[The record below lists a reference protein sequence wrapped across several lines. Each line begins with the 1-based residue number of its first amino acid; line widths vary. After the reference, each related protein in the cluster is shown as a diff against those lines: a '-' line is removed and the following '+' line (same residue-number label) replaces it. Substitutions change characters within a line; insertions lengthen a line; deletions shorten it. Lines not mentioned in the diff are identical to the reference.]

1 MLKRS
6 SLFGIETTLRF
17 RVHRCFSW
25 SLRCLEEL
33 AIVHIQVD
41 NFEFVADI
49 IGKFCGR
56 LGSRDF
62 ELNSLFNHHFA
73 RQRTRLHWAFDHSRG
88 RYRPMLPALA
98 KRGNMGTISIAWAS
112 CNPIVYVAI
121 CRLGMLTCQFQGRC
135 TLILQW
141 IMIFGYLAAIW
152 LLQPRPFRCCR
163 CELPE
168 STCE

>member
-1 MLKRS
+1 MGFGASFSSLPYMLKRS
-6 SLFGIETTLRF
+6 SLLRIDTTLRF
-17 RVHRCFSW
+17 RVHRCLNW
-25 SLRCLEEL
+25 SLRCVEEL

-56 LGSRDF
+56 LGSRYF

-73 RQRTRLHWAFDHSRG
+73 RQRTRLHWAFDYSRG

-98 KRGNMGTISIAWAS
+98 KRGNMGTISIAWAT
-112 CNPIVYVAI
+112 CNPVVFVAI
-121 CRLGMLTCQFQGRC
+121 CRLVEWLGMLTCQFKGRR

-141 IMIFGYLAAIW
+141 IVVFRYLA
-152 LLQPRPFRCCR
+152 PR
-163 CELPE
+163 
-168 STCE
+168 